1 MTIDRDG
8 GISRREFVA
17 AAGTA
22 AVAALVP
29 DPMGAADVKK
39 RRYAIVGNGIRGSTM
54 WGRDLVDRY
63 GDVLEFVGLCDVN
76 PLRAEASRRLLGVTC
91 PTFTRIEELFDRAKP
106 DLLAIT
112 TVCSTHAELI
122 VKALDRGI
130 DVLTEKPMV
139 TDEAQCQAVLDAEK
153 RTGKKIVVTFNYRY
167 APKHQKIKEVL
178 LSGEID
184 RVTSVDFSWYLDIQH
199 GADYFRRW
207 HRLREK
213 SGSLWV
219 HKATHH
225 FDLVNW
231 WLDADP
237 VEVSAFGSLSH
248 YGRKGPFRSTNCR
261 PCPHKAECPFYWD
274 IAKDPRLVALYVD
287 TEKADGYL
295 RDGCVFKEDVNIP
308 DTMNAVVRYSSG
320 VTMSYSLNTFM
331 PFEGYRLAFN
341 GTKGRLEVRDY
352 ERQAWDPGE
361 ETEIH
366 VSRNFGPRVKVEL
379 PKAAGG
385 HGGGDDRLRNLIF
398 RKAVMPEYMKL
409 PDSRAGALSCLTGI
423 AALKSMDA
431 DRPVKIADLVGG
443 ADSKAFSSPI

>member
-178 LSGEID
+178 LSGEIG

-431 DRPVKIADLVGG
+431 DRPVKIADLVRL
-443 ADSKAFSSPI
+443 

>member
-39 RRYAIVGNGIRGSTM
+39 WRYAIVGNGIRGSTM

-178 LSGEID
+178 LSGEIG

-431 DRPVKIADLVGG
+431 DRPVKIADLVRL
-443 ADSKAFSSPI
+443 